1 MRAHSN
7 WRIGAFATIAM
18 LVGAQAGAQQR
29 PAQPGQFQPGQQVQQ
44 QGRQQRT
51 TLRPQQG
58 ESMADR
64 EIAAWLILG
73 NEAEIQ
79 LAQWAANR
87 AQDKQVKQFA
97 EMMVKQHTE
106 TLDQL
111 RQFAP
116 DTPKLQIGQQSA
128 GPAGR
133 QTERP
138 QEQVAAQPQNAPA
151 GQTQTSRAEIDREGQ
166 RGLPFTLVAAEI
178 AQRNLNGLE
187 KELGEKK
194 GSHFDHAFMGTQM
207 MSHLAL
213 YNAQEVL
220 RSYASPQLQNILDQ
234 SIQTTQSHWQQAKQV
249 CEALE
254 KDKEGHRSESGGN
267 Q

>member
-7 WRIGAFATIAM
+7 WRIGAFVAIAM

-51 TLRPQQG
+51 TLRPQQS

-97 EMMVKQHTE
+97 EAMVKQHAE

-116 DTPKLQIGQQSA
+116 DTPRLQIGQQSA
-128 GPAGR
+128 GRPS
-133 QTERP
+133 ERP
-138 QEQVAAQPQNAPA
+138 QEQVAAQPQNPPA
-151 GQTQTSRAEIDREGQ
+151 AQTQTSRAEVDREGQ
-166 RGLPFTLVAAEI
+166 HGLPFTLVAAEI

-254 KDKEGHRSESGGN
+254 KEGHRPESGGN